1 MLPRNKKRGFYLIQ
15 RLSETL
21 KVVVLAGIETV
32 AYSDT
37 SFLSCATGV
46 ILSFAKFQNDAL

>member
-1 MLPRNKKRGFYLIQ
+1 
-15 RLSETL
+15 
-21 KVVVLAGIETV
+21 V

-46 ILSFAKFQNDAL
+46 ILSFAKFQNDALWLEMDHRL